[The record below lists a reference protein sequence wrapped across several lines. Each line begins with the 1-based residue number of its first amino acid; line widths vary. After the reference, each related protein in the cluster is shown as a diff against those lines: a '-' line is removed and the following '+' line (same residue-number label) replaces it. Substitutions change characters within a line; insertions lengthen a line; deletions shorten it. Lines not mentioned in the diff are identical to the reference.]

1 MSYQRDSRG
10 DSFASRRA
18 NYKLYVTTIVRQ
30 NGRRH
35 RRERPLVWRW
45 KINFRW
51 INTTFFSFRNIK
63 ICHLIIVDNP
73 SEGGSIK
80 ASKSVKIRN
89 HVRKQERQRW
99 CLDVPIPG
107 LQPRQK
113 AAMLGDQYN
122 RIFPRRIY
130 MKMEFSSQ
138 KREMPLFSTSNM
150 AAVTSRANQLWHM
163 IISIVIVSLIRK
175 VFCSVFCS
183 CPSLKGTRTK

>member
-73 SEGGSIK
+73 SEGGSI
-80 ASKSVKIRN
+80 
-89 HVRKQERQRW
+89 
-99 CLDVPIPG
+99 
-107 LQPRQK
+107 
-113 AAMLGDQYN
+113 
-122 RIFPRRIY
+122 
-130 MKMEFSSQ
+130 
-138 KREMPLFSTSNM
+138 
-150 AAVTSRANQLWHM
+150 
-163 IISIVIVSLIRK
+163 
-175 VFCSVFCS
+175 
-183 CPSLKGTRTK
+183 